1 MRTMQANG
9 RSPATTPRAAQP
21 ATFCQI
27 LTAQRKVMK
36 LNRSI
41 RSRSFGVIGTSLHSI
56 AVALVFLLF
65 DSATSAWGQ
74 QPCLRWFQVTS
85 AGSPGPRYGHAMAY
99 DSDRGVTVLFGG
111 ALTPLFGGLPT
122 DNETWEYDG
131 VAWRVIPITGSK
143 PGARFFHDMV
153 YDSVRREF
161 VLFSGTHNGRD
172 QNDETW
178 TYRSDGSAGTWT
190 RKFTATLPRGY
201 GPDTRIPAPGF
212 YQHKMVFDKA
222 RGVTV
227 LFGGTF
233 FRPSNPL
240 HSDYILSNHY
250 VWIWNGTDWQGPFDG
265 SAAWR
270 SGHAVAFD
278 DTRGTVL
285 LFGGYRLHE
294 SGNSGLQG
302 GTWEYSNVTWTQ
314 VAGSTPA
321 LRSGHT
327 MAYDSRR
334 QKIVMFGG
342 TGGDAAN
349 ADDTD
354 EYTAGVGWS
363 SLLDNGPPRRV
374 YHSMVYD
381 TRRGVMVVNGGL
393 TPSQEGT
400 YADTW
405 ELDVCTRPPE
415 VVRWVDF
422 AYTGQEEL
430 GTFTAPFNT
439 LAEGATS
446 VPAGGTLKI
455 KAGTSTEKPTISKPM
470 TISAYGGPVIIGQ

>member
-1 MRTMQANG
+1 MRPNC
-9 RSPATTPRAAQP
+9 S
-21 ATFCQI
+21 
-27 LTAQRKVMK
+27 V
-36 LNRSI
+36 
-41 RSRSFGVIGTSLHSI
+41 RSRSLGVIGTSLHLT
-56 AVALVFLLF
+56 AVALLFLLL
-65 DSATSAWGQ
+65 DPATSVWGQ

-85 AGSPGPRYGHAMAY
+85 AGSPGPRYAHAMAY
-99 DSDRGVTVLFGG
+99 DSHRGVTVLFGG
-111 ALTPLFGGLPT
+111 ALIPLFGGVPT

-153 YDSVRREF
+153 YDSVRREA

-178 TYRSDGSAGTWT
+178 TYRSDGSVGTWT
-190 RKFTATLPRGY
+190 RKFTATIPIGY
-201 GPDTRIPAPGF
+201 YAVHIPPPGF

-227 LFGGTF
+227 LFGGTYF
-233 FRPSNPL
+233 KPSNPL
-240 HSDYILSNHY
+240 HADYILSNQD
-250 VWIWNGTDWQGPFDG
+250 VWIWNGTDWQGPIL
-265 SAAWR
+265 SYPAER

-285 LFGGYRLHE
+285 LFGGYLLDLD
-294 SGNSGLQG
+294 GNRGLQP
-302 GTWEYSNVTWTQ
+302 GTWEYLNATWTQ

-321 LRSGHT
+321 LRNGHT

-363 SLLDNGPPRRV
+363 SLLDGGPPGRV

-381 TRRGVMVVNGGL
+381 TRRGVMVAYGGL
-393 TPSQEGT
+393 TPSQDGT

-415 VVRWVDF
+415 SVLWVDF
-422 AYTGQEEL
+422 AYTGQE
-430 GTFTAPFNT
+430 GGSFTAPFNT
-439 LAEGATS
+439 LGEGVTS
-446 VPAGGTLKI
+446 IPAGGTLKI
-455 KAGTSTEKPTISKPM
+455 KAGTSAESLTISKPM